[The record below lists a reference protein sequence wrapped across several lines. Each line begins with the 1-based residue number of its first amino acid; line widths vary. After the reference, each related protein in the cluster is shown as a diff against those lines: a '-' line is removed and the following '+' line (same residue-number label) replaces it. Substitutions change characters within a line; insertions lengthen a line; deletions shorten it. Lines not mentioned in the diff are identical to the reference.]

1 MDGLLLLLWHKEQR
15 AAGAGAAGY
24 GVAAATPLTLR
35 NSIIPGE
42 ERKPI
47 RSTSKRNCVRN
58 GSRFSEK
65 INPIKNSTDRS
76 AKKASTNT
84 GTAGLRNPNRWSVQK
99 IKKNG
104 EFFNKKILTPKSGRL

>member
-42 ERKPI
+42 ERKSI
-47 RSTSKRNCVRN
+47 RSTSQRNCVRN
-58 GSRFSEK
+58 GSRFAEK

-84 GTAGLRNPNRWSVQK
+84 GTAVCETLIDRESGRERKTGNYK
-99 IKKNG
+99 IK
-104 EFFNKKILTPKSGRL
+104 